1 MVLFGQTALAEY
13 FTNIYHK
20 VSSETSYFDNE
31 GVTIH
36 AHGFFCQVGNEK
48 RFNPIVGGRSNV
60 QFVEGVGGF
69 GNPPHIIGIK
79 IHNLA
84 TNSKRH

>member
-60 QFVEGVGGF
+60 QFVEGVGGLRK
-69 GNPPHIIGIK
+69 PSPYYREK